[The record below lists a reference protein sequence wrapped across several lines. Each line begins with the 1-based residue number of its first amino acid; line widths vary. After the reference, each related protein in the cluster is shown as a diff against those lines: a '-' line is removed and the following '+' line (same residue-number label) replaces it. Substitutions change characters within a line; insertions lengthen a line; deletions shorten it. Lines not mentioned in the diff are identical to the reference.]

1 MRKALVMRH
10 SDSWSASSTPTNNP
24 ALENIVDSGSVG
36 VAAGADSAPDPY
48 AANWEN
54 AWIDIGGEG

>member
-1 MRKALVMRH
+1 MRH
-10 SDSWSASSTPTNNP
+10 SDSWSASSSPTNNP
-24 ALENIVDSGSVG
+24 ALENIVDSGYG
-36 VAAGADSAPDPY
+36 AAAVVADSALDPY

>member
-1 MRKALVMRH
+1 MRH
-10 SDSWSASSTPTNNP
+10 SDSWSGSSSPTNNP
-24 ALENIVDSGSVG
+24 ASESIVDSGYVG
-36 VAAGADSAPDPY
+36 AAVGADSALDLY